1 MSVFSRAKKYS
12 KSSLELEEKIKLLEK
27 EEKKNIKEVTMST
40 GGMYSIVEPI
50 PEVPPTP
57 AVYTDVPDPNGVR
70 DPAWVQPAS
79 GGDESDSATWEN
91 GWSDTDYL
99 YNSNEVFGETGRPV
113 LASPPNY
120 NTGVRR
126 FDPGAGL
133 VRAYVGYGPSLGYVG
148 AGNVF
153 KGITYASYWGTMY
166 AAVEENFGGQWTQ
179 KPYRAYYDDEKA
191 FMINAYAKMV
201 DMDDR
206 GVALA
211 PIKMWHSYSYFW
223 YGTWENVGG
232 VKRDH
237 PTYGKQVLINASIY
251 TDAERYESEPW
262 KPHVP
267 AWNKVLQ
274 QRELSSGN
282 DPENF
287 PGVIEVGG
295 KLFKKSK
302 EAIDKMLEESGQD
315 VAFWGKGSTGGNYD
329 KGFNPDHPDGTQQ
342 TNPFKPGSPLYN
354 QFEKQRELQKMKD
367 MGLMGY
373 TGGDDLVAFGIFSKG
388 SDGKL
393 QINSAHM
400 QQYNWY
406 KQTGDSSYIPAGAD
420 KDALEQE
427 WQRKHGNQSST
438 GGMDGQ
444 QIAYDP
450 NAGTTINFKKQFGA
464 GGDGGAIEVDLRH
477 KGAEIYKYKK
487 GEFEK
492 EYDTDKAG
500 QDSKDAVQYGLDN
513 ISSLGG
519 LGAKDGDQIAFFN
532 KETPLQKTMKQS
544 QLQYKRNMG
553 KAYAAAESGD
563 PAVVAEFEKQ
573 FGMSPEDYRNPN
585 TFNPNGSPNLNSP
598 VWQKLQSKKDG
609 KKVIATSYE
618 PKGNLIEK
626 VSYDFDKDPLVKKS
640 DAFGNKEGQKT
651 WFKAKDIKPEY
662 PKKKPPK
669 LKNGWHPKSPWHEM
683 SDRAKKIKVS
693 SQDLIRNYKV
703 STTEI
708 AQYHA
713 LVDIINKFIDDNPD
727 RADYIAQRY
736 PYSDPRLA
744 ELNFKLDRMQEAS
757 EKYVESK
764 FPENEKVTSRIVKI
778 MKKNVEL
785 TDPKTFKMDPTPP
798 TQLDYNKLK
807 LRETATKHFKKPV
820 QLKSW
825 HKGHLTNA

>member
-70 DPAWVQPAS
+70 DSTWVQPAS

-113 LASPPNY
+113 VASPPNY

-179 KPYRAYYDDEKA
+179 KPYRGYYDDEKA
-191 FMINAYAKMV
+191 FMINAYSKMV
-201 DMDDR
+201 DMDNR

-237 PTYGKQVLINASIY
+237 PTYGKQVLINASLY
-251 TDAERYESEPW
+251 TDAEQYESEPW

-302 EAIDKMLEESGQD
+302 EAMDKMLEESGQD
-315 VAFWGKGSTGGNYD
+315 VAFWGKGSTGGHYD
-329 KGFNPDHPDGTQQ
+329 KGWNPDHPDGTQQ
-342 TNPFKPGSPLYN
+342 LNPFKPGSSLYN

-367 MGLMGY
+367 MGLIGY

-388 SDGKL
+388 ADGKL
-393 QINSAHM
+393 QINSADM

-438 GGMDGQ
+438 K
-444 QIAYDP
+444 
-450 NAGTTINFKKQFGA
+450 KKQ
-464 GGDGGAIEVDLRH
+464 
-477 KGAEIYKYKK
+477 
-487 GEFEK
+487 
-492 EYDTDKAG
+492 
-500 QDSKDAVQYGLDN
+500 S
-513 ISSLGG
+513 
-519 LGAKDGDQIAFFN
+519 
-532 KETPLQKTMKQS
+532 
-544 QLQYKRNMG
+544 
-553 KAYAAAESGD
+553 
-563 PAVVAEFEKQ
+563 
-573 FGMSPEDYRNPN
+573 
-585 TFNPNGSPNLNSP
+585 
-598 VWQKLQSKKDG
+598 
-609 KKVIATSYE
+609 VIATSYD
-618 PKGNLIEK
+618 PDGNVIYEGSK
-626 VSYDFDKDPLVKKS
+626 MYDFDKDPLVKKS
-640 DAFGNKEGQKT
+640 DAFGNKEGQTT